1 MEKLYVGN
9 LPSTATQESVQAL
22 FSQYGPVESVVLI
35 KDRETGLFKGF
46 GFVEFQSKE
55 DANKALELDGKD
67 FEGQNLKVNVARPKN
82 PSRY

>member
-9 LPSTATQESVQAL
+9 LPSTATQESVEAL
-22 FSQYGPVESVVLI
+22 FSQYGPIESIVLI

-55 DANKALELDGKD
+55 DANKALELNGTD
-67 FEGQNLKVNVARPKN
+67 FEGQQLKVNVARPKN
-82 PSRY
+82 PNRY

>member
-9 LPSTATQESVQAL
+9 LPSTATQESVEAL
-22 FSQYGPVESVVLI
+22 FSQYGPIESVVLI

-55 DANKALELDGKD
+55 DANKALELNGKD
-67 FEGQNLKVNVARPKN
+67 FEGQQLKVNVARPKN
-82 PSRY
+82 PNRY